1 MLRREQRLPGE
12 TGPLVRTRRQRNA
25 DVKLIVVATIAVL
38 LAGFVIGAGL
48 FVAASSGG
56 RVQCGRL
63 PIGAA
68 DSIRD
73 DLDHGPFF
81 QTGGANCGFWMSLD
95 EGDIV
100 AYKVEQPDGCTL
112 NVSREKFVCGD
123 QPADLAT
130 LAQYPV
136 SIETIDD
143 VDTVLVDL
151 TDRPA
156 STTAPPTSTSTSV
169 AP

>member
-48 FVAASSGG
+48 FV
-56 RVQCGRL
+56 
-63 PIGAA
+63 A

-151 TDRPA
+151 TDRPE

-169 AP
+169 SK

>member
-48 FVAASSGG
+48 FV
-56 RVQCGRL
+56 
-63 PIGAA
+63 A

-169 AP
+169 PK

>member
-1 MLRREQRLPGE
+1 
-12 TGPLVRTRRQRNA
+12 
-25 DVKLIVVATIAVL
+25 
-38 LAGFVIGAGL
+38 
-48 FVAASSGG
+48 
-56 RVQCGRL
+56 
-63 PIGAA
+63 
-68 DSIRD
+68 
-73 DLDHGPFF
+73 
-81 QTGGANCGFWMSLD
+81 MSLD
-95 EGDIV
+95 DGDIV

-151 TDRPA
+151 TDRPV

-169 AP
+169 PK